1 MRRSIPWFI
10 AIAVLVLA
18 VQYASS
24 DPPRAETGKGV
35 LAVLRADQPVAVKE
49 VAGGRYEIS
58 FFAKQTTSLGHRVIE
73 VGNDYVTVEDIAKV
87 TETRIPVFSIKCVSV
102 LKVGAK

>member
-1 MRRSIPWFI
+1 
-10 AIAVLVLA
+10 
-18 VQYASS
+18 
-24 DPPRAETGKGV
+24 
-35 LAVLRADQPVAVKE
+35 
-49 VAGGRYEIS
+49 
-58 FFAKQTTSLGHRVIE
+58 VIE